1 MLQLKEGNP
10 RFLCRKAILICGA
23 LSILGAL
30 FMVIYNDTFQTRQN
44 EASFTFR
51 DETVVAR
58 EDFRAVAGGIVKL
71 EEV

>member
-30 FMVIYNDTFQTRQN
+30 FMVIYNDTLQTRQN

>member
-1 MLQLKEGNP
+1 
-10 RFLCRKAILICGA
+10 
-23 LSILGAL
+23 
-30 FMVIYNDTFQTRQN
+30 MVIYNDTFQTRQN
-44 EASFTFR
+44 GASFTFR